1 MANIFFY
8 EESKFVIMKTLY
20 RYLLFISYMLPL
32 VLSADPSALA
42 INSDPYFK
50 TLQKRLIQD
59 GFDKGRIK
67 ELYSRSQ
74 VYFETKGVSRF
85 ILHREATLNYDQFS
99 SPVSIRKARQ
109 YMQKHQSILAST
121 SKSYGVDKEII
132 TAIILVESQ
141 LGNFLGGPSTVNMLS
156 TMASLADPDVSTR
169 LWNELARSHKLSRKR
184 YEKWARKKSNWAYTE
199 LKAFLKYTA
208 GENIDPVTVYG
219 SYAGALGIA
228 QFMPSSILAFAKDGD
243 NDGQIDLFNHADSI
257 ASIASYLKHYGWHAG
272 IDKKRAKKVI
282 YRYNKSNYYVDAVLK
297 ISVLLK
303 G

>member
-1 MANIFFY
+1 
-8 EESKFVIMKTLY
+8 MKTLH

-32 VLSADPSALA
+32 LLVLSADAPALA
-42 INSDPYFK
+42 INSEPYFK

-59 GFDKGRIK
+59 GFEKGRIK
-67 ELYSRSQ
+67 ELYGRPQ

-99 SPVSIRKARQ
+99 SPASILKARQ
-109 YMQKHQSILAST
+109 YMQKHKPILAST
-121 SKSYGVDKEII
+121 SKSYGVDKEVI

-156 TMASLADPDVSTR
+156 TMASLYDPNVRDMFWDETLKSQ
-169 LWNELARSHKLSRKR
+169 KLSRKR
-184 YEKWARKKSNWAYTE
+184 YEKWARKKSKWAYTE

-208 GENIDPVTVYG
+208 GENVDPVTVYG

-228 QFMPSSILAFAKDGD
+228 QFMPSSILAFAKDGN
-243 NDGQIDLFNHADSI
+243 NDGQIDLFNHADAI
-257 ASIASYLKHYGWHAG
+257 ASIASYLKHYGWHPG
-272 IDKKRAKKVI
+272 IDKKGAKKVI

-297 ISVLLK
+297 ISTLLK

>member
-1 MANIFFY
+1 MRIFFR
-8 EESKFVIMKTLY
+8 FF
-20 RYLLFISYMLPL
+20 LFIGFMLPPL
-32 VLSADPSALA
+32 VLSADAPALA
-42 INSDPYFK
+42 INSEPYFK

-67 ELYSRSQ
+67 ELYSKPQ
-74 VYFETKGVSRF
+74 VYFETKGVARF
-85 ILHREATLNYDQFS
+85 LVHSEATLNYDQFS

-121 SKSYGVDKEII
+121 SMSYGVDKEVI
-132 TAIILVESQ
+132 TAIILVESR

-156 TMASLADPDVSTR
+156 TMASLYDSNVRAMF
-169 LWNELARSHKLSRKR
+169 WNETLKSQKLSMKR
-184 YEKWARKKSNWAYTE
+184 YEKWARRKSNWAYSE

-208 GENIDPVTVYG
+208 RENIDPVTVYG

-228 QFMPSSILAFAKDGD
+228 QFMPSSILAYAKDGN
-243 NDGQIDLFNHADSI
+243 NDGQIDLFNHADAI
-257 ASIASYLKHYGWHAG
+257 ASIASYLKHFGWHAG

-282 YRYNKSNYYVDAVLK
+282 YRYNKSSYYVDAILK
-297 ISVLLK
+297 ISALLK

>member
-1 MANIFFY
+1 MT
-8 EESKFVIMKTLY
+8 MQTLLKC
-20 RYLLFISYMLPL
+20 LLILSYMLPL
-32 VLSADPSALA
+32 LLSANPTALA
-42 INSDPYFK
+42 INSEPYFK

-67 ELYSRSQ
+67 ELYSRPQ

-85 ILHREATLNYDQFS
+85 IQHREATLNYDQFS
-99 SPVSIRKARQ
+99 SPVSIRKARL

-121 SKSYGVDKEII
+121 SQSYGVDKEII
-132 TAIILVESQ
+132 TAIILVETQ

-156 TMASLADPDVSTR
+156 TMASLYDSNVRDMF
-169 LWNELARSHKLSRKR
+169 WNETLKSQKLSMKR

-208 GENIDPVTVYG
+208 RENIDPVTVYG

-228 QFMPSSILAFAKDGD
+228 QFMPSSILAYAKDG
-243 NDGQIDLFNHADSI
+243 NSDGQIDLFNHADAI
-257 ASIASYLKHYGWHAG
+257 PSIASYLKHFGWHTG
-272 IDKKRAKKVI
+272 IDKKGAKKVI
-282 YRYNKSNYYVDAVLK
+282 YRYNHSDYYVATILK
-297 ISVLLK
+297 ISALLK

>member
-1 MANIFFY
+1 M
-8 EESKFVIMKTLY
+8 MKTLL
-20 RYLLFISYMLPL
+20 RYLLFTSYVLPLLL
-32 VLSADPSALA
+32 VLSADAPALA
-42 INSDPYFK
+42 INSEPYFK

-67 ELYSRSQ
+67 ELYSKPQ
-74 VYFETKGVSRF
+74 VYFETKGVARF
-85 ILHREATLNYDQFS
+85 LVHSEATLNYDQFS

-132 TAIILVESQ
+132 TAIILVETR

-156 TMASLADPDVSTR
+156 TMASLYDSNVRDMF
-169 LWNELARSHKLSRKR
+169 WNETLKSQKLSMKR
-184 YEKWARKKSNWAYTE
+184 YEKWARRKSNWAYTE

-208 GENIDPVTVYG
+208 RENIDPVTVSG

-228 QFMPSSILAFAKDGD
+228 QFMPSSILAYAKDGN
-243 NDGQIDLFNHADSI
+243 NDGQIDLFNHADAI
-257 ASIASYLKHYGWHAG
+257 TSIASYLKHFGWHAG

-282 YRYNKSNYYVDAVLK
+282 YRYNKSNYYVDAILK
-297 ISVLLK
+297 ISALLK